1 MRRIRQLGFS
11 DLVFPGATH
20 SRFAHSIGVYHIAR
34 RLADVIA
41 LQRQDCDGGPRTCCA
56 PCRAAP
62 VLRYLTSDSPTIGTY
77 MELDDAAMWSS
88 LHFYR
93 SHPDEQIARLAE
105 RLRDRNLYKFVDI
118 GAREESG
125 GNLYLRFRRELSE
138 SSIEW
143 RDDLIFDDSTV
154 TPYRWYNFEDA
165 SALSKVL
172 VKTDNS
178 EPKDIASISRIV
190 ASLQKEEQIRRVY
203 APNSAKAGEI
213 LKIVE
218 GLRN

>member
-1 MRRIRQLGFS
+1 
-11 DLVFPGATH
+11 
-20 SRFAHSIGVYHIAR
+20 
-34 RLADVIA
+34 
-41 LQRQDCDGGPRTCCA
+41 
-56 PCRAAP
+56 
-62 VLRYLTSDSPTIGTY
+62 

-105 RLRDRNLYKFVDI
+105 RLRDRNLYKCVDI

-125 GNLYLRFRRELSE
+125 GNLYLRFRRELSK

-172 VKTDNS
+172 VKTDSS

-203 APNSAKAGEI
+203 APNSAKAGVI

-218 GLRN
+218 GLRH